1 MTSDSHS
8 TLTPAQRAY
17 RFLNRPYYIY
27 RPSQLRQRMR
37 ANSGPEEGPRL
48 LRTAWGS
55 ELYCWPDT
63 IGRAVARTGV
73 HDLIVMEALARL
85 ADQGELVIDAGAHVG
100 LMSNLLAYAVGA
112 SGRVVAYEPHPEN
125 FELLR
130 RNVELWRERAQ
141 VAPVEAREA
150 AVSATAGTLALAI
163 DPATFAHN
171 KGTASLEPE
180 EPTNATDVRTVRLD
194 DEFSTRVALL
204 KLDVE
209 MHEHAALLGAAE
221 LLERHLVRDIL
232 LEEHDP
238 PPTPVTELL
247 EHHGYTVL
255 GLRQGLAGPI
265 LCTPAQAHER
275 KLWDSPA
282 LLASSQPDRVH
293 QRMRARGWVTLRSGL
308 GRRA

>member
-1 MTSDSHS
+1 MTSQPAN
-8 TLTPAQRAY
+8 TLTPMRRAY
-17 RFLNRPYYIY
+17 RFFNRPYYVY
-27 RPSQLRQRMR
+27 RPSQLRLRMR
-37 ANSGPEEGPRL
+37 AGSARGEGPRL

-85 ADQGELVIDAGAHVG
+85 ADPGELVVDAGAHVG
-100 LMSNLLAYAVGA
+100 LMSNLLSYAVGA
-112 SGRVVAYEPHPEN
+112 GGRVIAYEPHPEN
-125 FELLR
+125 FALLT
-130 RNVELWRERAQ
+130 RNVTLWSERAQ
-141 VAPVEAREA
+141 TAPVEAREA
-150 AVSATAGTLALAI
+150 AVSATAGRLALAI

-171 KGTASLEPE
+171 KGTASLEPD
-180 EPTNATDVRTVRLD
+180 EPDNATDVRTVRLD

-209 MHEHAALLGAAE
+209 MHEHAALVGAAE

-232 LEEHDP
+232 LEEHEP

-247 EHHGYTVL
+247 ERHGYTVV
-255 GLRQGLAGPI
+255 GIRQGIAGPI
-265 LCTPAQAHER
+265 LCTPSEAHER

-293 QRMRARGWVTLRSGL
+293 QRMRARGWVTLRRGL
-308 GRRA
+308 GRRG